1 MEMNETKRRHIAF
14 ALTAV
19 LLDEDHEEPNLG
31 LEEIDQISDIFE
43 KICDTLD
50 KKELKALAMVRP
62 DTFVNSMEQVKK
74 LDELMSDTPSDEKIE
89 N

>member
-1 MEMNETKRRHIAF
+1 MEMNETKRSRIVF

-31 LEEIDQISDIFE
+31 LEEIAQISDIFK

-50 KKELKALAMVRP
+50 KEELKALAMVRP
-62 DTFVNSMEQVKK
+62 NTFVNSMEQVEKI
-74 LDELMSDTPSDEKIE
+74 DELMSDAEKTE
-89 N
+89 E